1 MAGFTE
7 DDDMIS
13 NMIREGYI
21 TRKEGL
27 KRSVEYAKP
36 RISSLLEYA
45 QMIGLNYEETLTKIN
60 SSKKLY

>member
-21 TRKEGL
+21 NREEGL
-27 KRSVEYAKP
+27 KRSIEFAKP
-36 RISSLLEYA
+36 RIASLLEYA
-45 QMIGLNYEETLTKIN
+45 QMIGLNYEETLTTIN